1 MAKKDQTDESI
12 KYGGLSNSEIMLV
25 YYRFKKYVDNLDENL
40 NKNQVTKTVK
50 TPMGNATAIMQISEE
65 HVAKFKA
72 TEYYILAKSVVAK
85 LGPIVE
91 LLESCDDTFK
101 QLANEL
107 R

>member
-1 MAKKDQTDESI
+1 MAKTNQTDESI

-25 YYRFKKYVDNLDENL
+25 YYRFKKYMDNLEENL
-40 NKNQVTKTVK
+40 AKNQVNKVVK
-50 TPMGNATAIMQISEE
+50 TPMGNATAVIQVSDE
-65 HVAKFKA
+65 HIAKFRS
-72 TEYYILAKSVVAK
+72 TEYYLLSKSVVSK

-101 QLANEL
+101 QLADEL

>member
-1 MAKKDQTDESI
+1 MAKTIQTDESI
-12 KYGGLSNSEIMLV
+12 KYGGLTNSEIMLV
-25 YYRFKKYVDNLDENL
+25 YYRFKKYIDKLDENL
-40 NKNQVTKTVK
+40 SKNQITKTVN
-50 TPMGNATAIMQISEE
+50 TPMGEGMAVIQVSEE
-65 HVAKFKA
+65 AVVKFKA

-101 QLANEL
+101 QLSNEL

>member
-1 MAKKDQTDESI
+1 MAKQTQTDESI

-25 YYRFKKYVDNLDENL
+25 YYRFKKYVDKLDENL
-40 NKNQVTKTVK
+40 DKNQVTKTVK
-50 TPMGNATAIMQISEE
+50 TPMGDGTAVIQVSDE
-65 HVAKFKA
+65 HIAKFKA

-101 QLANEL
+101 QLSNEL